1 VSLESHPLW
10 PGEWREISVKEL
22 GLS

>member
-1 VSLESHPLW
+1 MVKA
-10 PGEWREISVKEL
+10 GVKEL